1 MTNQTE
7 QGASGR
13 FTKKPVTIDA
23 WLIDFGNKP
32 LPDWVNSAFA
42 SEVIDWCPAG
52 EGLYINTLEG
62 HMKGNNGDWLIR
74 GVKGELYACKPD
86 IFAATYDPAG
96 AVSTPEGCT
105 SVAKVREAVDL
116 LERITS
122 GSCSCLTKTPDPH
135 HHKTGCQYK
144 MIREAIDLLEPA
156 TPGSH
161 QHD

>member
-7 QGASGR
+7 QGAADPVRAAFEAKFAPPPHALRMERYGR
-13 FTKKPVTIDA
+13 RAELAGQYKSFQTELA
-23 WLIDFGNKP
+23 WDGYQ
-32 LPDWVNSAFA
+32 
-42 SEVIDWCPAG
+42 AG
-52 EGLYINTLEG
+52 
-62 HMKGNNGDWLIR
+62 R
-74 GVKGELYACKPD
+74 A
-86 IFAATYDPAG
+86 